1 MGAFI
6 GAQVSQVSEA
16 GGEAKAVN
24 RTTGVDSH
32 RHRFPPSVFQVFRSD
47 LGKTKKKKKGRA
59 VVLHVEG
66 DNPFVTVQA
75 V

>member
-6 GAQVSQVSEA
+6 GAQVSPVSEA

-24 RTTGVDSH
+24 RTTGVDGH
-32 RHRFPPSVFQVFRSD
+32 GHRFPPSVFQVFRSD
-47 LGKTKKKKKGRA
+47 LGKKKKKGRA

-66 DNPFVTVQA
+66 DNPFVTVRA